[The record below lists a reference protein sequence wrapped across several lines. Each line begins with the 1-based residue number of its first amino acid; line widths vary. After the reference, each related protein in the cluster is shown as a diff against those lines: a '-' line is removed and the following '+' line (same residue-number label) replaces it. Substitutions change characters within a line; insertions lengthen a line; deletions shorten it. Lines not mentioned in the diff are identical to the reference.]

1 MVQVLLPARLLQE
14 AAACA
19 VLGAALGAARAF
31 LPVRGR
37 AAFAPD
43 VLLSGAV
50 LLVCQSYAAGYS
62 AAGVLRWY
70 MAAAAFA
77 AALCAAGVLGVPL
90 RALGRGIGAV
100 LRCSLCAAAALR
112 RKLPANYAGTRKE
125 PQKNPKRTCQTSG
138 HCCIIQT
145 YQSKRTDAEG
155 LLFRQERK
163 AMTNTGRKKRR
174 KNAVVTM
181 AFRLFFVLLLLS
193 MLAAYISNQVTISS
207 KRAELETLNE
217 QVAQQQT
224 ENQELQRV
232 LSGDADQITEWVARD
247 SYNYAAPNERIFV
260 DVTGN

>member
-1 MVQVLLPARLLQE
+1 MKKKNII
-14 AAACA
+14 A
-19 VLGAALGAARAF
+19 VLVAVVVIIA
-31 LPVRGR
+31 
-37 AAFAPD
+37 
-43 VLLSGAV
+43 AV
-50 LLVCQSYAAGYS
+50 LLVSRYLKARTPILLQGTTECTTYKASSKIAGRIVDMKVEEGDRVEKGQLLYTLS
-62 AAGVLRWY
+62 TPELDAKLQQAE
-70 MAAAAFA
+70 
-77 AALCAAGVLGVPL
+77 
-90 RALGRGIGAV
+90 AV
-100 LRCSLCAAAALR
+100 KSAAAALR

>member
-50 LLVCQSYAAGYS
+50 LLACQSYAAGYS

-70 MAAAAFA
+70 MAAAAFV

-90 RALGRGIGAV
+90 RALGRFCAV

>member
-50 LLVCQSYAAGYS
+50 LLACQSYAAGYS

-70 MAAAAFA
+70 MAVAAFA
-77 AALCAAGVLGVPL
+77 AALCAAGVLGIPL

>member
-50 LLVCQSYAAGYS
+50 LLACQSYAAGYS

-90 RALGRGIGAV
+90 RALGRGIRPAV
-100 LRCSLCAAAALR
+100 CSITATAWVASAR
-112 RKLPANYAGTRKE
+112 
-125 PQKNPKRTCQTSG
+125 
-138 HCCIIQT
+138 
-145 YQSKRTDAEG
+145 
-155 LLFRQERK
+155 
-163 AMTNTGRKKRR
+163 AMG
-174 KNAVVTM
+174 M
-181 AFRLFFVLLLLS
+181 ARVHGVPS
-193 MLAAYISNQVTISS
+193 TLAA
-207 KRAELETLNE
+207 
-217 QVAQQQT
+217 
-224 ENQELQRV
+224 
-232 LSGDADQITEWVARD
+232 
-247 SYNYAAPNERIFV
+247 
-260 DVTGN
+260 

>member
-50 LLVCQSYAAGYS
+50 LLACQSYAAGYS

-90 RALGRGIGAV
+90 RAL
-100 LRCSLCAAAALR
+100 
-112 RKLPANYAGTRKE
+112 
-125 PQKNPKRTCQTSG
+125 
-138 HCCIIQT
+138 
-145 YQSKRTDAEG
+145 
-155 LLFRQERK
+155 
-163 AMTNTGRKKRR
+163 
-174 KNAVVTM
+174 
-181 AFRLFFVLLLLS
+181 
-193 MLAAYISNQVTISS
+193 
-207 KRAELETLNE
+207 
-217 QVAQQQT
+217 
-224 ENQELQRV
+224 ELQRV